1 MKTALIFPG
10 QGIQRVGMGKDLYEE
25 YQVAKNLYD
34 DADKLL
40 GFSIKDISFYGP
52 EGVLTESQNAQ
63 VAIILNSFAIFS
75 IIKERLQFSCVAGHS
90 LGEYTAHLVAGTF
103 SFPDVLHLVRF
114 RGELMS
120 KEKKGTM
127 SAIIGLSS
135 EKILKIV
142 DATEGIVNAANFNMP
157 TQTVITGE
165 AAAVKKAEEKLKAE
179 GAVVIPLKVSG
190 AFHSPLMQEVTL
202 PFKKVLSKTEIKK
215 PLVPVYSNVTGEQV
229 TESNEI
235 LETLGSQIEKP
246 VQWVKTL
253 QNMKKDG
260 VERFIEIGHKSIL
273 TKMVKKTLDKVET
286 MSISY
291 PKDLKGILNGQ

>member
-25 YQVAKNLYD
+25 YRVAKNLYD

-40 GFSIKDISFYGP
+40 GFSIKQISFYGP
-52 EGVLTESQNAQ
+52 EETLTESQNAQ
-63 VAIILNSFAIFS
+63 VAIILNSYAIFS
-75 IIKERLQFSCVAGHS
+75 IIKDRLEFSCVAGHS

-103 SFPDVLHLVRF
+103 SFSDVLHLVRF

-120 KEKKGTM
+120 TAKKGTM

-135 EKILKIV
+135 EKILETV
-142 DATEGIVNAANFNMP
+142 DATEGVVNAANFNMP

-165 AAAVKKAEEKLKAE
+165 VDAVKKAEEKLKAK
-179 GAVVIPLKVSG
+179 GALVIPLKVSG

-215 PLVPVYSNVTGEQV
+215 PLIPVYSNVTGEPV
-229 TESNEI
+229 IEPDEI

-246 VQWVKTL
+246 VQWVKSL

-260 VERFIEIGHKSIL
+260 IERFIEIGHKSIL

-291 PKDLKGILNGQ
+291 PKDLKGILNE

>member
-25 YQVAKNLYD
+25 YQAAKNLYD

-40 GFSIKDISFYGP
+40 GFSIKEISFYGP
-52 EGVLTESQNAQ
+52 EEVLTESQNAQ
-63 VAIILNSFAIFS
+63 VAITLNSYAIFS
-75 IIKERLQFSCVAGHS
+75 IIKEKLEFSCVAGHS

-120 KEKKGTM
+120 KAKKGKM

-142 DATEGIVNAANFNMP
+142 DATEGVVNAANFNMP

-165 AAAVKKAEEKLKAE
+165 AAAVKKAEEKLKVE

-190 AFHSPLMQEVTL
+190 AFHSPLMREVTL

-229 TESNEI
+229 TESDEI
-235 LETLGSQIEKP
+235 SETLGSQIEKP